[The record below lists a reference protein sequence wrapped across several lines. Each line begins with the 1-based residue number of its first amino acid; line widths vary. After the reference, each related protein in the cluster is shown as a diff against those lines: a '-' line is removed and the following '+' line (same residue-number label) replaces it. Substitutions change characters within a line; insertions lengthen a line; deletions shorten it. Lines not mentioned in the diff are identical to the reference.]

1 MSFNIAVAG
10 KGGSGKT
17 SVASLIIRYLKKN
30 GSGPILAVDADPNAN
45 LGESLGLEVKQTVGL
60 ILNEFQKDKI
70 KIPPGMTK
78 DVYLEYKL
86 NQIIVESEELDLVT
100 MGRGEGP
107 ECYCYPNLIL
117 KRFTDTLAENYAY
130 MVMDNEAGMEHLSR
144 RTTQNI
150 DELLIISDHSVKGL
164 RTVARIRD
172 LVAQLK
178 LVVKRQSVIINFAP
192 AKLDPLVTDELVRLG
207 IEPTATIPLD
217 EEVYEYDLKLK
228 PLLDLPDSSK
238 AVRAVNDLMAKLLN
252 RDCLATY
259 PPDPL
264 PLIREGGV

>member
-17 SVASLIIRYLKKN
+17 SLASLVIRYLKKN
-30 GSGPILAVDADPNAN
+30 GAGPILAVDADPNAN
-45 LGESLGLEVKQTVGL
+45 LGESLGLSIRQTVGS
-60 ILNEFQKDKI
+60 IIASFNEEKI
-70 KIPPGMTK
+70 NIPPGMTK
-78 DVYLEYKL
+78 EAYLDYKL
-86 NQIIVESEELDLVT
+86 NEAIVESEKLDLLT

-107 ECYCYPNLIL
+107 ECYCYPNLMLRKFI
-117 KRFTDTLAENYAY
+117 DTLSENYAY

-150 DELLIISDHSVKGL
+150 DELLIISDHSVKGV

-172 LVAQLK
+172 LVTELK

-192 AKLDPLVTDELVRLG
+192 TKLGPLVSEELARLG
-207 IEPTATIPLD
+207 IDPIAIIPLD

-228 PLLDLPDSSK
+228 PLLDLPDISK
-238 AVRAVNDLMAKLLN
+238 AVRAVSDLMAKLLN
-252 RDCLATY
+252 
-259 PPDPL
+259 
-264 PLIREGGV
+264 GN